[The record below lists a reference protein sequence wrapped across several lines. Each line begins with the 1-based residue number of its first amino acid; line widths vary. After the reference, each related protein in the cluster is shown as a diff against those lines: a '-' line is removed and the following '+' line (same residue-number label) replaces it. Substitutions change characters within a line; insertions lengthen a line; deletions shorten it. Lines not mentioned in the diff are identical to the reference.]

1 MALTWRIPCL
11 KVNLPFPLSDV
22 LHLYGSLHWS
32 RCFGST
38 LMLKSSPHNKQCCN
52 QLNFG
57 TSDCLCRFGDSM
69 SLEQLTAKFV
79 FQMSIICVFDMY
91 IEEDDFWGSLSYS
104 DSNLADYCIK
114 NLFLICLPP
123 IWSII
128 FSLNYFA
135 LQHLFESYLNI
146 LWTCTLPVQTLL
158 PEMYDNAS
166 KHWEMHM
173 ENI

>member
-1 MALTWRIPCL
+1 
-11 KVNLPFPLSDV
+11 
-22 LHLYGSLHWS
+22 
-32 RCFGST
+32 
-38 LMLKSSPHNKQCCN
+38 
-52 QLNFG
+52 
-57 TSDCLCRFGDSM
+57 
-69 SLEQLTAKFV
+69 
-79 FQMSIICVFDMY
+79 MSIICVFDMY
-91 IEEDDFWGSLSYS
+91 IEEDNFWGSLSYS

-123 IWSII
+123 ICSII

-166 KHWEMHM
+166 EHWEMHM
-173 ENI
+173 ENIKMTKHAWNSPTNWIGEKKLDWTKETHT